1 MFSNDALIAYHLKVA
16 ELIGGNK
23 FHYLDIPMHDNV
35 GDLLIMQ
42 GTFRF
47 FERNSIYP
55 KKIRSAYG
63 ALGKVSPDEVI
74 LLHGGGNLGDLYHLH
89 QQYRD
94 NIIERYKGNRIIL
107 LPQTIYFE
115 NDVNYNNCRD
125 SWVKHPDLHIFVRD
139 RVSLSLAQEMTRN
152 VYLVPDMAHQLY
164 PIKNDRSGVE
174 KRVLNILRR
183 DIESGT
189 LPDDVFGDVTDW
201 SNELHTHGYLIKIL
215 VEFDKICGMLG
226 LSFISGL
233 NANIW
238 KFYANKLVAKIIRLY
253 SKYGEIHTN
262 RLHGHILAVIME
274 KNNKVFDNSYG
285 KNSAYIDCWTKDRVD
300 Q

>member
-1 MFSNDALIAYHLKVA
+1 MFSNDALIAHHGKVA
-16 ELIGGNK
+16 ELIGDNK
-23 FHYLDIPMHDNV
+23 FLYLDIPLHDNV
-35 GDLLIMQ
+35 GDLLIML
-42 GTFRF
+42 GTFQF
-47 FERNSIYP
+47 FERYSMNP

-94 NIIERYKGNRIIL
+94 DIIERYNGNRVII
-107 LPQTIYFE
+107 LPQTVYFE
-115 NDVNYNNCRD
+115 DDANYKICRERW
-125 SWVKHPDLHIFVRD
+125 SKHPDLHIFVRD
-139 RVSLSLAQEMTRN
+139 RVSFSLAREFTRN

-164 PIKNDRSGVE
+164 PIQAESSGVE
-174 KRVLNILRR
+174 NKVLNILRR
-183 DIESGT
+183 DIESVA
-189 LPDDVFGDVTDW
+189 LPGDVFGDVTDW
-201 SNELHTHGYLIKIL
+201 SNELRSHRYLIKLLIQ
-215 VEFDKICGMLG
+215 FDKFCGMLG

-233 NANIW
+233 NASIW
-238 KFYANKLVAKIIRLY
+238 KFYAGKLVAKIVRLY

-274 KNNKVFDNSYG
+274 KNNKVYDNSYG

-300 Q
+300 